1 MARRKVD
8 TIQRHISQ
16 LVSEAVVYL
25 SISAVGFWC
34 LGHMDGFTGQ
44 PNAHKG
50 MDPGL
55 ICKGVR
61 RCLES
66 ESWSSVLGAH
76 LPAGISFTALVTRV
90 YTYSWNLSIRGILLG
105 SHDLASP

>member
-8 TIQRHISQ
+8 TIQRRAYQ
-16 LVSEAVVYL
+16 LLSETVVYL
-25 SISAVGFWC
+25 SISAAGFRC

-50 MDPGL
+50 VDPGL
-55 ICKGVR
+55 ICDGVR

-76 LPAGISFTALVTRV
+76 LPASGHHGTVARICI
-90 YTYSWNLSIRGILLG
+90 YS
-105 SHDLASP
+105 